1 MTDEK
6 NTVIDL
12 SFTKDPQWI
21 AEREKLW
28 GPLEEILK
36 PEIRRKELEAVRKY
50 FFTGEQTKEYP
61 LRDGERVGYFPLQT
75 AEGWDYAYRDLV
87 SLQDVFRQ
95 ELEMWIFNQSSTRTP
110 EQDLAYWDYFFGPTF
125 EPIVRSRVPVGR
137 AGKIV
142 EVKLNSMRVLG
153 AILAGFVNWVN
164 GSYGNRPKWVERKD
178 YLSSLFPYI
187 SNDCFTETNVSRD
200 EWRVGMLM
208 DSLMKLATSFNPKT
222 PVTDPEQ
229 NREKFLEW
237 FADSLNRG
245 DGIPDCV
252 KERWQKIKAGEEVE

>member
-1 MTDEK
+1 M
-6 NTVIDL
+6 
-12 SFTKDPQWI
+12 
-21 AEREKLW
+21 
-28 GPLEEILK
+28 
-36 PEIRRKELEAVRKY
+36 
-50 FFTGEQTKEYP
+50 
-61 LRDGERVGYFPLQT
+61 GYFPLQT

-110 EQDLAYWDYFFGPTF
+110 EQELAYWDYFFGPTF

-142 EVKLNSMRVLG
+142 EVKLNPMRVLG
-153 AILAGFVNWVN
+153 DILAGLVVWVDE
-164 GSYGNRPKWVERKD
+164 GAFGTQPKWVSRKFYFKSLID
-178 YLSSLFPYI
+178 YIKQISFDADNSSP
-187 SNDCFTETNVSRD
+187 EA
-200 EWRVGMLM
+200 RVGRLI
-208 DSLMKLATSFNPKT
+208 SRLMKFSKNYTPKT
-222 PVTDPEQ
+222 PAVDPEQ

-237 FADSLNRG
+237 FADSLNRS